1 MIKVLCVLWYGE
13 IVVGVIL
20 VGRVWGIIFCF
31 YLYVLKKG
39 EIVRKVR
46 FVVVKYWLSC
56 YSFVGVFGYIKGY
69 CLIYFLD
76 VYG

>member
-13 IVVGVIL
+13 IVVGIIL

-46 FVVVKYWLSC
+46 FVVVKY
-56 YSFVGVFGYIKGY
+56 
-69 CLIYFLD
+69 
-76 VYG
+76 